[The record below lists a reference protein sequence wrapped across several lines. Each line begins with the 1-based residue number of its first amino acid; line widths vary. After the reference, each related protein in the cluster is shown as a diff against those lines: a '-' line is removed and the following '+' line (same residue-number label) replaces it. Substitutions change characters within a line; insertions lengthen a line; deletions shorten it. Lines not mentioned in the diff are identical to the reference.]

1 MRKTFH
7 DINGFPNWVID
18 NIISEVKS
26 KQNQD
31 NAQNSQTVND
41 QESDSKTVFMTLP
54 YKGDKGVKLVQK
66 LKRTA
71 KKFLPPNIK
80 PVFAFKSKKLAS
92 HFKIKDNTNTK
103 HKHDLV
109 YKIKCPQEHCLHS
122 YIGEIARRLEE
133 RNAF

>member
-1 MRKTFH
+1 
-7 DINGFPNWVID
+7 
-18 NIISEVKS
+18 
-26 KQNQD
+26 
-31 NAQNSQTVND
+31 
-41 QESDSKTVFMTLP
+41 MTLP

-122 YIGEIARRLEE
+122 YIGETARRLEE
-133 RNAF
+133 RILEQNGKDKISSVFKHSLETGHDTITRKYFLTRLNHR

>member
-92 HFKIKDNTNTK
+92 HFKIKDNTNT
-103 HKHDLV
+103 
-109 YKIKCPQEHCLHS
+109 
-122 YIGEIARRLEE
+122 
-133 RNAF
+133 

>member
-1 MRKTFH
+1 
-7 DINGFPNWVID
+7 
-18 NIISEVKS
+18 
-26 KQNQD
+26 
-31 NAQNSQTVND
+31 
-41 QESDSKTVFMTLP
+41 MTLP

-109 YKIKCPQEHCLHS
+109 YKIQCPQEHCLHS
-122 YIGEIARRLEE
+122 YIGETARRLEE
-133 RNAF
+133 RILERLFWLFFIETRLKPTQNNAVLGRVPGTFI